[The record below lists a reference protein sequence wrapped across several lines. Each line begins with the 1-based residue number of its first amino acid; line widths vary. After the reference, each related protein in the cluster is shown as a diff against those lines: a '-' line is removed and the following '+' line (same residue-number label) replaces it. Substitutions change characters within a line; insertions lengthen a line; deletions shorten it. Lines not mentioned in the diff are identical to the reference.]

1 MASSIL
7 NLFLLLAYWL
17 LGIGYIKPFN
27 VLENPIIKIIAKI
40 GFGGNILF
48 LILSISTII
57 LFGIIP

>member
-7 NLFLLLAYWL
+7 NLFLLLVYWL

-27 VLENPIIKIIAKI
+27 ISENRVIKIIAKI